1 MALKKITK
9 EDFEDIH
16 NEPIEN
22 FYVGIKSDATKERY
36 TRILRNYLME
46 TLSDLIQGDTFEE
59 KANNLVMKA
68 RKDRKWTMQLLL
80 NISKNLRKRTELE
93 PSDKYYLNP
102 NSVKNDFKPFK
113 KLFDMNDI
121 ALVWK
126 KIYSTFP
133 ELESTNVLKYRG
145 YTIDEIRTML
155 KFTINSME
163 RAIIL
168 VSCSSGIRPQA
179 FDFTW
184 DDIMPVFR
192 IGKEILF
199 EITESQEE
207 KAEIVCAVITIY
219 KKSFA
224 EIPAFI
230 TPEAYQS
237 LMNWKNEYSHDIGRD
252 PKLSE
257 PVFKKKD
264 NSFLVIPATI
274 STLDQRIVKLLKR
287 AGIVKP
293 HLPKGERRS
302 DVPRRYGFRYF
313 FNKQVKSSSSEDSTL
328 AELIKKEYMMDHT
341 GLTKLDRNY
350 FKTNLDE
357 LVHEYLQCVPN
368 LTIDESLK
376 LSLKNESKDKIIKEL
391 ESEKDSTIQSLES
404 KIDKI
409 AKGLEFFSSRLSDLE
424 KEKKSN

>member
-1 MALKKITK
+1 MTLKKILK

-22 FYVGIKSDATKERY
+22 YYAGIKSEATKERY
-36 TRILRNYLME
+36 TRILRSYLMD
-46 TLSDLIQGDTFEE
+46 TLSDIIEGETFEE
-59 KANNLVMKA
+59 KANSLVLKS
-68 RKDRKWTMQLLL
+68 RKDPSFAMNLML
-80 NISKNLRKRTELE
+80 NISKKLRKRTELE
-93 PSDKYYLNP
+93 TSDKYYLSP

-113 KLFDMNDI
+113 KLFDMNEV

-145 YTIDEIRTML
+145 YTIEEIRTML
-155 KFTINSME
+155 EHTINSME
-163 RAIIL
+163 KAIVL

-184 DDIMPVFR
+184 DDIEPVYR
-192 IGKEILF
+192 IGNEILF
-199 EITESQEE
+199 DITESQEE

-237 LMNWKNEYSHDIGRD
+237 LMNWKKEYSNDIGREPRLD
-252 PKLSE
+252 E
-257 PVFKKKD
+257 PVFKKKGP
-264 NSFLVIPATI
+264 VIIPATS

-287 AGIVKP
+287 AGIIKP
-293 HLPKGERRS
+293 HLPKGKRRS
-302 DVPRRYGFRYF
+302 DVPQRYGFRYF
-313 FNKQVKSSSSEDSTL
+313 FNKQVKNASSEDSTL

-350 FKTNLDE
+350 FKTNLEE
-357 LVHEYLQCVPN
+357 LVDEYLQCVPN
-368 LTIDESLK
+368 LTINESLK
-376 LSLKNESKDKIIKEL
+376 LSMKNEDKDRIIKEL
-391 ESEKDSTIQSLES
+391 ESEKD
-404 KIDKI
+404 DKI
-409 AKGLEFFSSRLSDLE
+409 EFLMNEFSELKSMVRELERR
-424 KEKKSN
+424 KQN

>member
-1 MALKKITK
+1 MALKKILK
-9 EDFEDIH
+9 KDFEDIH

-22 FYVGIKSDATKERY
+22 YYAGIKSEAYRERI
-36 TRILRNYLME
+36 TRTLRGYLMD
-46 TLSDLIQGDTFEE
+46 TLSDLIEGDTFEE
-59 KANNLVMKA
+59 KANNFVLKA
-68 RKDRKWTMQLLL
+68 KKDNDFAMRIML
-80 NISKNLRKRTELE
+80 NISKNLRKRTELDHAD
-93 PSDKYYLNP
+93 SYYLNP
-102 NSVKNDFKPFK
+102 SSVKNDFKPFR
-113 KLFDMNDI
+113 KLFEMNNVF
-121 ALVWK
+121 LGWK

-133 ELESTNVLKYRG
+133 EIDNTSVLKYRG
-145 YTIDEIRTML
+145 YTLDEIRTML

-184 DDIMPVFR
+184 EDIQPVFR

-207 KAEIVCAVITIY
+207 KAEIVCAVITIN

-237 LMNWKNEYSHDIGRD
+237 LMNWKKEYSHDIGRD

-257 PVFKKKD
+257 PVFKKKG
-264 NSFLVIPATI
+264 FVVEPAITSTI
-274 STLDQRIVKLLKR
+274 NQRIIKLLKR
-287 AGIVKP
+287 SGIIKP

-302 DVPRRYGFRYF
+302 EVPQRYGFRYF
-313 FNKQVKSSSSEDSTL
+313 FNKQVKSSTSEDSTL

-357 LVHEYLQCVPN
+357 LVTEYLHCVPN

-376 LSLKNESKDKIIKEL
+376 LSMKNEAKDELIKEL
-391 ESEKDSTIQSLES
+391 ETEKDSTIQSLES

-424 KEKKSN
+424 KEKKSS

>member
-1 MALKKITK
+1 MTLKKISK
-9 EDFEDIH
+9 EDFEDVH

-22 FYVGIKSDATKERY
+22 YYAGIKSEATKERY
-36 TRILRNYLME
+36 TRILRSYLMD
-46 TLSDLIQGDTFEE
+46 TLSDIIEGETFEE
-59 KANNLVMKA
+59 KANSLVLRS
-68 RKDRKWTMQLLL
+68 RKDPSFAMNLML
-80 NISKNLRKRTELE
+80 NISKKLRKRTELE
-93 PSDKYYLNP
+93 TSDKYYLNP

-113 KLFDMNDI
+113 KLFDMNEV

-145 YTIDEIRTML
+145 YTIEEIRTML
-155 KFTINSME
+155 EHTINSME
-163 RAIIL
+163 KAIVL

-184 DDIMPVFR
+184 DDIEPVYR
-192 IGKEILF
+192 IGNEILF
-199 EITESQEE
+199 DITESQEA

-237 LMNWKNEYSHDIGRD
+237 LMNWKKEYSSDIGREPRLD
-252 PKLSE
+252 E
-257 PVFKKKD
+257 PVFKKKGPII
-264 NSFLVIPATI
+264 IPATT

-287 AGIVKP
+287 AGIIKP
-293 HLPKGERRS
+293 HLPKGKRRS
-302 DVPRRYGFRYF
+302 DVPQRYGFRYF
-313 FNKQVKSSSSEDSTL
+313 FNKQVKKASSDDSTL

-350 FKTNLDE
+350 FKTNLEE
-357 LVHEYLQCVPN
+357 LVSEYLHCVPN
-368 LTIDESLK
+368 LTINESLK
-376 LSLKNESKDKIIKEL
+376 LSMKNEDKDRIIKEL
-391 ESEKDSTIQSLES
+391 ESEKD
-404 KIDKI
+404 DKI
-409 AKGLEFFSSRLSDLE
+409 EFLMNEFSELKSMVRELE
-424 KEKKSN
+424 KRKQS